1 MSKLTLG
8 SVEWGSFRIKDLFDI
23 EAVKGKPIESYKK
36 GNIPYISTAA
46 TNNAVINFIEKDKNI
61 ITSAF
66 AITVDPIKGTC
77 FFHDYDFVGRGF
89 SGASVNVLR
98 NVNLN
103 KYNGIF
109 ICSSIEKTSK
119 SKASYGYLFNSN
131 RLKMGVILLPIDS
144 KGSPNWRFMEDYV
157 KQEMQAQS
165 QRIVSYYENKLLKLG
180 GVLDLEVDWKEFF
193 FTDIFKEIKRGKRLT
208 KSDQIDGD
216 TPYIS
221 STSINNGVD
230 NFISNDERVR
240 KYANNLSLANSGSVG
255 SCFYHKYEYIASDH
269 ITALTSE
276 HADEY
281 IYKFMSTIIRR
292 LEEKYSFNREIND
305 KRISREKL
313 FLPIDKN
320 GEPHWQYMSNFI
332 KKLEKENIEKTLEH
346 IYIYMIAKKLK
357 KQYSF
362 ENVIWKEYFIEDIC
376 DIKSGVRLVKAE
388 QKEGKIPFVGA
399 VDNNNGVTEFIEN
412 INNSFD
418 KNILSVNY
426 NGSVVETFYHP
437 YESIFSDDVKRVA
450 FTDKSQNNEY
460 VLLFLKQMIVQ
471 QKSKY
476 QYGYKFNGK
485 RMARQKIILPSKNNS
500 TPDYDFMKKYMMI
513 QEILKIKEILEFY

>member
-346 IYIYMIAKKLK
+346 IYIYI
-357 KQYSF
+357 YDS
-362 ENVIWKEYFIEDIC
+362 KE
-376 DIKSGVRLVKAE
+376 A
-388 QKEGKIPFVGA
+388 
-399 VDNNNGVTEFIEN
+399 
-412 INNSFD
+412 
-418 KNILSVNY
+418 
-426 NGSVVETFYHP
+426 
-437 YESIFSDDVKRVA
+437 
-450 FTDKSQNNEY
+450 
-460 VLLFLKQMIVQ
+460 
-471 QKSKY
+471 
-476 QYGYKFNGK
+476 
-485 RMARQKIILPSKNNS
+485 
-500 TPDYDFMKKYMMI
+500 
-513 QEILKIKEILEFY
+513 